1 MRVEVQVG
9 PEKTADALFGLYRD
23 NGDSAVP
30 SVNHEDIWV
39 KMRLSALMAALFS
52 MSILVVFPASGSEY
66 LHINDVT
73 MRLEGANASFDLNYT
88 LDTFSSIYVMIL
100 GCRFLEPELISF
112 LGGYSDV
119 KLVRADVGGATLFVK
134 DAGKYNSG
142 YYLFDSTPFG
152 SKDEPVKEGIA
163 SFSVVYPEGRT
174 RTFYNVTATQNVF
187 SQAKKT
193 SSSPST
199 EKTKN
204 THRSGMGR

>member
-1 MRVEVQVG
+1 
-9 PEKTADALFGLYRD
+9 
-23 NGDSAVP
+23 
-30 SVNHEDIWV
+30 
-39 KMRLSALMAALFS
+39 MRLSALMAALFS
-52 MSILVVFPASGSEY
+52 MSMLVFVPASGSEY

-88 LDTFSSIYVMIL
+88 LDTFSSIYVMVL

-163 SFSVVYPEGRT
+163 SFSVVYPEGR
-174 RTFYNVTATQNVF
+174 
-187 SQAKKT
+187 
-193 SSSPST
+193 
-199 EKTKN
+199 
-204 THRSGMGR
+204 